1 MYSVVMEWC
10 CFSFRR
16 TCQVLL
22 PPLQDTTVCIK
33 ADLPATEPSPD
44 YSIPYSARI
53 VPAGLFPFVCVFF
66 LFLFPS
72 PLTPLSV
79 MYLELSEFFGA

>member
-1 MYSVVMEWC
+1 MEWC

-44 YSIPYSARI
+44 YMILTVLALSPP
-53 VPAGLFPFVCVFF
+53 VCFPSCVFFF